1 MSGARAFALSLAAG
15 ALVAVPVLALGE
27 PIATLVGHFPG
38 RFGEAFFRAF
48 VNAALPEEVFKLLA
62 LVLVLRTTLGRRA
75 LGRGPI
81 PTMAIGAGVGLG
93 FALIETVI
101 YTLRVGPHV
110 GLMRIFTAIPC
121 HLFLG
126 AVMAHYLWAA
136 HESRS
141 NVARLKAFIV
151 PLLAHGLYNFP
162 LLVELARTAQRPVG
176 AMLLTWMV
184 LFLLAGWTRFLL
196 VRYRLPPA

>member
-1 MSGARAFALSLAAG
+1 MSGAPGFAVSLAAG
-15 ALVAVPVLALGE
+15 ALVALPVLALGE
-27 PIATLVGHFPG
+27 PIATLAGHFPG

-48 VNAALPEEVFKLLA
+48 VNAALPEELFKLVA
-62 LVLVLRTTLGRRA
+62 LLLVLRSSPGRRA
-75 LGRGPI
+75 IRRGAV

-101 YTLRVGPHV
+101 YALRVGPHV

-126 AVMAHYLWAA
+126 ALMAHYLWAA
-136 HESRS
+136 HETKSA
-141 NVARLKAFIV
+141 VARLKAFFV
-151 PLLAHGLYNFP
+151 PVLAHGLYNFP